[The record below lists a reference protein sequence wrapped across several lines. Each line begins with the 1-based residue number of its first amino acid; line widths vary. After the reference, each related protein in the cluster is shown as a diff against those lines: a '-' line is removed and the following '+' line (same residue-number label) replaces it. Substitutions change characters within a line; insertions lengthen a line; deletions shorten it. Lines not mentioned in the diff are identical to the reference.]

1 MENEHREGFD
11 YAETLYEPAIEDKK
25 CFIKDEKPPVVTGHD
40 ERFHQ
45 KNGGRSTPNNATAPD
60 GISGNWK

>member
-1 MENEHREGFD
+1 MENDHKERFD

-25 CFIKDEKPPVVTGHD
+25 CFMEDVKPPIVTGHD
-40 ERFHQ
+40 ARYQQ
-45 KNGGRSTPNNATAPD
+45 KKGGRSTPNNATAPD

>member
-1 MENEHREGFD
+1 MDNGHKERID
-11 YAETLYEPAIEDKK
+11 YAETLYEPAIEDKH

-40 ERFHQ
+40 ERFEQ
-45 KNGGRSTPNNATAPD
+45 KRGGRSSPDHADAPD